1 MALLRLVTLEA
12 EDMSTLYF
20 SAKNLDA
27 VSSDATCVGLGE
39 LTSSK
44 WVGRHQLGPPRGEP

>member
-20 SAKNLDA
+20 SAKNLDSLA
-27 VSSDATCVGLGE
+27 MALG
-39 LTSSK
+39 
-44 WVGRHQLGPPRGEP
+44 